1 MGVRVVLDT
10 SVLVAAWRSRLGASH
25 EIVSAIE
32 SNLFEIAV
40 SVPLVAEYES
50 ALLRHLGR
58 GQRARHVEDLVDRIC
73 EVAVRQEVFFL
84 WRPLLQDPNDDMVVE
99 VAVAS
104 GADFIVTHNLRDFG
118 PAKRFGLGVLAPGA
132 FLKHLLRS

>member
-1 MGVRVVLDT
+1 LQQTSPSLRV
-10 SVLVAAWRSRLGASH
+10 
-25 EIVSAIE
+25 
-32 SNLFEIAV
+32 AV

-58 GQRARHVEDLVDRIC
+58 GQRPEHVEALVDRIC
-73 EVAVRQEVFFL
+73 AVAVRQEVFFL
-84 WRPLLQDPNDDMVVE
+84 WRPLLPDPNDDMVVE

-104 GADFIVTHNLRDFG
+104 RADFIVTHNLRDFG
-118 PAKRFGLGVLAPGA
+118 PAKRFGFRVLAPSA

>member
-1 MGVRVVLDT
+1 VRVVLDT
-10 SVLVAAWRSRLGASH
+10 SVIVAAWRSRLGASF
-25 EIVSAIE
+25 EIVDAIE

-58 GQRARHVEDLVDRIC
+58 GQRPEHVEALVDRIC
-73 EVAVRQEVFFL
+73 EGAVRQEVFFL
-84 WRPLLQDPNDDMVVE
+84 WRPLLKDPNDDMVVE

-104 GADFIVTHNLRDFG
+104 QADFIVTHNLRDFG
-118 PAKRFGLGVLAPGA
+118 PAKRFGLGVLAPGP
-132 FLKHLLRS
+132 FLNHLLRS

>member
-1 MGVRVVLDT
+1 MRVVLDT
-10 SVLVAAWRSRLGASH
+10 SVLVAAWRSRLGASY
-25 EIVSAIE
+25 EIVGAIE

-50 ALLRHLGR
+50 ALLRHLAR
-58 GQRARHVEDLVDRIC
+58 GQRPQHVQALVDRVC

-104 GADFIVTHNLRDFG
+104 QADFIVTHNLRDFG
-118 PAKRFGLGVLAPGA
+118 PAKRFGLQVLAPGA
-132 FLKHLLRS
+132 FLNQLLRS

>member
-1 MGVRVVLDT
+1 MRVVLDT
-10 SVLVAAWRSRLGASH
+10 SVLVAAWRSRLGASF
-25 EIVSAIE
+25 EIVDAIE
-32 SNLFEIAV
+32 SNLFEVAV

-58 GQRARHVEDLVDRIC
+58 GQRPQHVEDLIDRIC
-73 EVAVRQEVFFL
+73 RVAVRQEVFFL

-104 GADFIVTHNLRDFG
+104 GAEFLVTHNLRDFG
-118 PAKRFGLGVLAPGA
+118 PARRFGLRVLAPGD
-132 FLKHLLRS
+132 FLNHLLRS